1 VEGPDVDAGELLA
14 LARSVAEAAG
24 TLLLDGAAHARTAV
38 GTKTSPTDM
47 VTEMDRA
54 SEALVVEGVLRARPD
69 DGVLGE
75 EGTAR
80 PGTSG
85 VRWVVDPLDGTTNY
99 LYGLPAWA
107 VSVAAEVDGRVVAAV
122 VADPS
127 HGDLYAATLGGGATC
142 NGRRLA
148 LGAGPPLATAL
159 VGTGF
164 SYEADRRA
172 RQAAVLAQVLPRV
185 RDVRRAGAAA
195 LDLCWVASGRLDA
208 FYERGLQPWDL
219 AAGAL
224 VATEAGA
231 VTGDLD
237 GGPPSGAFALAAA
250 TAVFEPLRDLLLT
263 SGAATA

>member
-1 VEGPDVDAGELLA
+1 MPAPDVDVDELLA
-14 LARSVAEAAG
+14 LARSAAEAAG
-24 TLLLDGAAHARTAV
+24 TLLLDGAARRRTDV

-54 SEALVVEGVLRARPD
+54 SEALVVEGLLRARPD

-85 VRWVVDPLDGTTNY
+85 VQWVVDPLDGTTNY
-99 LYGLPAWA
+99 LYGFPAWA
-107 VSVAAEVDGRVVAAV
+107 VSVAAEVGGEVVAAA

-127 HGDLYAATLGGGATC
+127 HGELFTATRGGGAAC
-142 NGRRLA
+142 DGRPLA
-148 LGAGPPLATAL
+148 AGPGPPLATAL

-164 SYEADRRA
+164 SYESARRA
-172 RQAAVLAQVLPRV
+172 RQAAVLAGVLPRV

-195 LDLCWVASGRLDA
+195 LDLCWVGAGRLDG

-219 AAGAL
+219 AAGGL

-231 VTGDLD
+231 RTGDLD
-237 GGPPSGAFALAAA
+237 GGPPSPAFTLAAGPA
-250 TAVFEPLRDLLLT
+250 LFDSLCTLLRDA
-263 SGAATA
+263 GAADA